1 MKFSQSLFPY
11 TLKLFYCLNL
21 GVSHIVINLE
31 KKCVKLLENHKFE
44 AIFFIKL
51 NLSSD
56 WQYEAQN
63 MSCHFS
69 PLEREMPL
77 CHRFGVC
84 NTVHLY
90 PCR

>member
-69 PLEREMPL
+69 LLKEK
-77 CHRFGVC
+77 C
-84 NTVHLY
+84 LY
-90 PCR
+90 VTDLGFATQFTYICAY